1 MESIVS
7 SKIKNKKIL
16 LQYRCELLRS
26 YQHGRLHP
34 SSSLCLLLCRFPF
47 LSSGILSSSA
57 VAGTVA
63 IATES
68 LQRSEGKS
76 EKKRK
81 EKKRKEKKRKEKKR
95 VMLTRKGGG
104 KGKFWAK
111 NCTSCLPLKFSFSSV
126 LFSTQRL
133 VSLNFSWSFHLFL
146 LSIPPALSLILHLSL
161 HVLKLRAN
169 YSFWLY
175 DTRSYV
181 LLYVC
186 VCVCSVCSPTPPLL

>member
-7 SKIKNKKIL
+7 SKIKKIKNTVTIPL
-16 LQYRCELLRS
+16 WTPALISTWSSPSIFISLFAPLPFPLPLLR
-26 YQHGRLHP
+26 YPL
-34 SSSLCLLLCRFPF
+34 F
-47 LSSGILSSSA
+47 LSGSRNSRHSNREPTA
-57 VAGTVA
+57 KW
-63 IATES
+63 
-68 LQRSEGKS
+68 GK
-76 EKKRK
+76 EWK
-81 EKKRKEKKRKEKKR
+81 EKKRKERKRKEKKR